1 MFFLF
6 FISVSASAHY
16 IGEYYQGG
24 IIFWIDEADEHGL
37 IVAVED
43 QSTNAQWLNW
53 SYLLTNTI
61 RDGIFAGK
69 YNTSRIIEAQGAAN
83 LEYAAVAAKTYSG
96 GGYNDWY
103 LPSRYELNL
112 MFNQKDIIGGFTGN
126 KYWSS
131 TEYPVNRLLG
141 ACVQSFVNGEQFVS
155 LKKNVGSVRAIRS
168 F

>member
-1 MFFLF
+1 MNKRINFIYMFFLF

-37 IVAVED
+37 IVADED
-43 QSTNAQWLNW
+43 QSTNAQWLNG

-112 MFNQKDIIGGFTGN
+112 MFNQKDI
-126 KYWSS
+126 
-131 TEYPVNRLLG
+131 
-141 ACVQSFVNGEQFVS
+141 
-155 LKKNVGSVRAIRS
+155 
-168 F
+168 